1 MRSISGLVFLVAAA
15 TFYLYL
21 LSTNLPPGPKP
32 QLPEDELE
40 KSDED
45 LYHDP
50 GSEEGRTLTF
60 PSDLE
65 ELQELAELL
74 KFYKTEH
81 TAYVLLLFCS
91 AYLYKQSFAIPG
103 SSFLAQLTA
112 STPAL
117 TREGEDEHAL
127 FRSVCRQPT
136 AFFHTAD
143 SPCSHPRATVSED
156 NAALG
161 QLTGKPAGARPY
173 YRGRWCA
180 NMLAGALFGPWQGL
194 FLACVLTTVGS
205 TYCYLLSR
213 TFGKQHIVR
222 MFPDK
227 VSLLQRKTEENRSS
241 LFFFLLFLRFFPMT
255 PNWFL
260 NVTAPILNIPIS
272 IFFFSV
278 LIGLI
283 PYNFICVRT
292 GVILSEISSLDDLFS
307 WSTLL
312 QLLAIALVALVP
324 GALLKH
330 YSKGALKLD
339 ELDKNGHQLD
349 KKLR

>member
-21 LSTNLPPGPKP
+21 LSTNLPPGPKR

-45 LYHDP
+45 LYPDP

-103 SSFLAQLTA
+103 SSFL
-112 STPAL
+112 
-117 TREGEDEHAL
+117 
-127 FRSVCRQPT
+127 
-136 AFFHTAD
+136 
-143 SPCSHPRATVSED
+143 
-156 NAALG
+156 
-161 QLTGKPAGARPY
+161 
-173 YRGRWCA
+173 

-227 VSLLQRKTEENRSS
+227 VSLLQRKTEENRNS

-324 GALLKH
+324 GALIKH

-349 KKLR
+349 KKLS